1 MPSSGSRTLSV
12 GRAPRVK
19 EVRTVPNKSSVEWW
33 PFVTYPAPRAAPPLV
48 KKGTELKGK
57 KNATGPPP
65 SLVSATGCRW
75 EGVRRVL
82 DPETHPSPGR
92 SQVGI
97 RVLPHCIVTSFKS
110 FSFPQFFFGLPGH
123 HHHELHGCAFWPP
136 LAGSPMHTK
145 VASGKTG
152 GHRHP
157 AMLEESM
164 SALPWPSKSRHRHRQ
179 AQVRR
184 QRNFPSSRSSRG
196 ASQVSGGPPS
206 PHPCRGGTPR
216 SWILGLMDGFCAPTP
231 VQPPMLAWIGLP
243 KMGPLLTHTAATD
256 QHAVWSPHYK
266 EKAYDEVGPPW
277 PQGNQ
282 VPASW
287 LPWDKLCLEPPWQCA
302 YPAGT
307 GGPESAASVGRPVA
321 GAPPPCA
328 SPWHTLLWHGTGP
341 SPRWAISCLSMG
353 RRLRPQSISATPPP
367 RLMVSPV
374 GGSRTACIP
383 SWHLRTPCSG
393 SWPSPNPPPESPQQR
408 CGQTPQVRQPLRY
421 TQSRGGKEKPLR
433 MLTYLITYTWAKMA
447 VPFWLWMF
455 AHIILASAS
464 TASSKVSQFPQ
475 KSSPL
480 IAAISNDS
488 NSVFPKDCDFQDSLP
503 FLPVPSHFGAPWQTT
518 SRRGR
523 RSATLGWRPCRT
535 NLGPVEL
542 IFGEVIVGWVVELN
556 STKKT
561 NLWKGCHG
569 LPIWQDLPTQVALV
583 NVFSATKKHWNQCF
597 ATLSHAGINQ
607 GLHSSNMRNSSVV

>member
-1 MPSSGSRTLSV
+1 MSAKHQENDT
-12 GRAPRVK
+12 RVK
-19 EVRTVPNKSSVEWW
+19 ANHLLLPVAVCQVLVPEHCLLGEPPAWKKWE
-33 PFVTYPAPRAAPPLV
+33 PFPQKQCGVVTLCDLPGPQSRSTTSQKRNGIKREKETLLVLPPPLSAPPAVAGRWLDMFWIEKPTLPAKV
-48 KKGTELKGK
+48 TGGHPCL
-57 KNATGPPP
+57 AT
-65 SLVSATGCRW
+65 LHC
-75 EGVRRVL
+75 
-82 DPETHPSPGR
+82 H
-92 SQVGI
+92 Q
-97 RVLPHCIVTSFKS
+97 LPK

-157 AMLEESM
+157 AMLEGSM

-184 QRNFPSSRSSRG
+184 QRNFPSSRS
-196 ASQVSGGPPS
+196 
-206 PHPCRGGTPR
+206 R
-216 SWILGLMDGFCAPTP
+216 SWILALMDGFSAPTP

-256 QHAVWSPHYK
+256 QHAVWSPHHK

-287 LPWDKLCLEPPWQCA
+287 LRWDKLCLEPPWQCA

-307 GGPESAASVGRPVA
+307 GGPQSAASVGRPVA

-374 GGSRTACIP
+374 GGSRTACIS

-393 SWPSPNPPPESPQQR
+393 SWPSPNPPAESPQQR

-421 TQSRGGKEKPLR
+421 TQSRGGKEKPFR
-433 MLTYLITYTWAKMA
+433 MLTYLITYTGSA
-447 VPFWLWMF
+447 
-455 AHIILASAS
+455 ILA
-464 TASSKVSQFPQ
+464 
-475 KSSPL
+475 
-480 IAAISNDS
+480 
-488 NSVFPKDCDFQDSLP
+488 
-503 FLPVPSHFGAPWQTT
+503 
-518 SRRGR
+518 
-523 RSATLGWRPCRT
+523 
-535 NLGPVEL
+535 
-542 IFGEVIVGWVVELN
+542 
-556 STKKT
+556 
-561 NLWKGCHG
+561 
-569 LPIWQDLPTQVALV
+569 V
-583 NVFSATKKHWNQCF
+583 NVCTHNPCKCKHSKF
-597 ATLSHAGINQ
+597 
-607 GLHSSNMRNSSVV
+607 